1 MRGMRIR
8 RDRTAEAQARKGV
21 APTHGSVPRARA
33 PATLGLGEGA
43 RLPTADRHY
52 FERRFG
58 ADLSDV
64 RLHEGPHAAGAA
76 ARMGAR
82 AFAAGRDVGLGAG
95 VTDRR
100 TTLAHEIAHVLQQ
113 GAAGPAI
120 QLDDGAPAE
129 AKKEEEEK
137 PDPVTEGLK
146 TVAEKAKDNEKVKKV
161 ILDPL
166 KKKAEGE
173 WGKLSGGEK
182 GAVISF
188 GAVTYGLGLGS
199 LLSSPE
205 GRELLSGTNLI
216 PWTSFVP
223 YATLSEFS
231 FTLAEKDKPLKL
243 KFGLDATDL
252 LKLGQEKFSWMPKMS
267 LKLDL
272 GLDIDPLTDNV
283 SLSGLNANFTIF
295 EGFNLKAGTG
305 IGLPPYRE
313 SYTGPDGQTITSM
326 KSVPGFEDKTPK
338 GTGFMFTVD
347 LAKLSFMPPWWK
359 LAFGGGVGKAR
370 QEDR

>member
-1 MRGMRIR
+1 MMGTRIR
-8 RDRTAEAQARKGV
+8 RDRTAETQARKGV
-21 APTHGSVPRARA
+21 APGHGSVPRARA
-33 PATLGLGEGA
+33 PASLGLGEGA
-43 RLPTADRHY
+43 RLPATDRHY

-58 ADLSDV
+58 KDLSDV
-64 RLHEGPHAAGAA
+64 RLHEGPHAAAA
-76 ARMGAR
+76 ASGMGAR

-100 TTLAHEIAHVLQQ
+100 ATLAHEIAHVLQQ

-120 QLDDGAPAE
+120 QLDDGPPAE
-129 AKKEEEEK
+129 AKKEEEK

-146 TVAEKAKDNEKVKKV
+146 TVVEQAKDNEKVKKV
-161 ILDPL
+161 VLDPL

-182 GAVISF
+182 GAAIGF
-188 GAVTYGLGLGS
+188 GAVTYGIGLGS
-199 LLSSPE
+199 LLTSPE

-216 PWTSFVP
+216 PWTSLVP

-243 KFGLDATDL
+243 KFGLDAGDL

-272 GLDIDPLTDNV
+272 GLDIDPATDRV

-313 SYTGPDGQTITSM
+313 SFTGIDGQTSTLM
-326 KSVPGFEDKTPK
+326 KSVPGMEDKPPT

-359 LAFGGGVGKAR
+359 LAFGGGLGTAR